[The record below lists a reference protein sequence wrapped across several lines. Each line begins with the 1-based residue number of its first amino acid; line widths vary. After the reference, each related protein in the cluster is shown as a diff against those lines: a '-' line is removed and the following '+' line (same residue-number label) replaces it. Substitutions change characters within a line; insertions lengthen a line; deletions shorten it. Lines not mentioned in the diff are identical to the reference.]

1 MAFKKASAAVAAFF
15 MGVFVWGEAMA
26 AKGLPEAGKYG
37 LQDGVTEIWER
48 INSFHDMLLVIIF
61 AITAFV
67 FALLAYAMIRFRKS
81 ANPTPATFSHNTPI
95 EIIWT
100 VVPIIILAA
109 ITLPSMRLLY
119 FQDVVPKADMVIKA
133 TGYQWYWNYEYPDY
147 DELSFDSIM
156 LPNEYFDPNAS
167 EEVKAER
174 AAAASDIQRMLGRD
188 EAPEFHRLLD
198 TDTRIVV
205 PVNTTVK
212 VIVTAADVIH
222 AWTVPSF
229 GVKIDAIPGRLNE
242 TWFNAKETGTYY
254 GQCSELCGIKHAF
267 MPIVVEVVSQDDFD
281 AWLARAKTAYA
292 TNGLNQPAV
301 LASAE

>member
-15 MGVFVWGEAMA
+15 MGVFAWGEAMA

-37 LQDGVTEIWER
+37 LQDGVTETWER

-61 AITAFV
+61 AITIFV
-67 FALLAYAMIRFRKS
+67 FALLAYAMVRFRKS

-95 EIIWT
+95 EILWT
-100 VVPIIILAA
+100 VLPIIILAVIA
-109 ITLPSMRLLY
+109 LPSLRLLY

-133 TGYQWYWNYEYPDY
+133 TGYQWYWNYEYPEHDQ
-147 DELSFDSIM
+147 LSFDSVM
-156 LPNEYFDPNAS
+156 LPNAYFDPNAS

-174 AAAASDIQRMLGRD
+174 AAAAADIQRMLGRD
-188 EAPEFHRLLD
+188 EAPKLHRLLD

-242 TWFNAKETGTYY
+242 TWFNAKETGTFY

-267 MPIVVEVVSQDDFD
+267 MPIVVDVVTQDEFD